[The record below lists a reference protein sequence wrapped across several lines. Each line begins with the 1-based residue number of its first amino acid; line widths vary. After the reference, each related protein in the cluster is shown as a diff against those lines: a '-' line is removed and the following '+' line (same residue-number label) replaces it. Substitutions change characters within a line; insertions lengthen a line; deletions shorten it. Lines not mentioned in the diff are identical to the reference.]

1 MPHDGAVDG
10 ATDGFSLASLDA
22 AFRPY
27 MRDDGTVEEDFLIRF
42 LSSLGSAWPDG
53 HAREIVASAK
63 RGSPAQSPGRIRVDA
78 FLQWVFAARCGG
90 PPAQLG
96 AILPACH
103 FRILHVNDVYE
114 LDNLPIL
121 KSAVD
126 ALSRGLPPQNV
137 LSTLAGDFLA
147 PSLLSSLD
155 HGHAMIDVLN
165 RIPVKAVCFGNHES
179 DVPYA
184 SLKHR
189 IAQYKGHWLNSNMRN
204 FEPHTPD
211 NAVLELQGGRRVG
224 LIGLNVGGG
233 RHASLYRSGAF
244 GNHAQEIVPVLEAVD
259 GAVSRCH
266 AAHPDLDAIVPLTH
280 QDMPD
285 DVKLAKRGMFPVILG
300 GHDHGV
306 FHEVHEGCAIVKGGE
321 DAFNV
326 VCIDLRW
333 PEGAPRGAKPEVE
346 VKFVPL
352 ARPKKAKGE
361 LVLDYAPDPSM
372 AAIVHKW
379 QEPVRELQ
387 SATLAKFPAGT
398 LSSVGV
404 RAAPS
409 TMGAQLADA
418 LRDSSDA
425 DGALLNSGGVRGNKV
440 YEDGTVTYAD
450 LSAECPFPSSNV
462 VIKLTGRALRDAVA
476 ESRRPWTEGGGRG
489 GNASADAFQ
498 VDLGMVMD
506 ASGSLCKVG
515 GLALQP
521 DALYD
526 ILVDSYMI
534 NVNPVLKVYAEEF
547 PDRIPDKDAGRP
559 VLPLLVEFFC
569 DQAWKQI
576 GEMEDGGCIDEAK
589 VDALFDAFDSDNTG
603 FLCEENVFQGVA
615 ARLPHMASRVVARQ
629 MLAVLDENSDGRIYR
644 ADLKRCLLE
653 EEEEHMHLDHAATH
667 NTLTRTNTRWDTL
680 RAAYGSTK

>member
-1 MPHDGAVDG
+1 MLQGERSNEA
-10 ATDGFSLASLDA
+10 FLELQA

-27 MRDDGTVEEDFLIRF
+27 TRDDGTIQEEFLIRILAS
-42 LSSLGSAWPDG
+42 LSLEKPWPAG
-53 HAREIVASAK
+53 HAGNIVATAK
-63 RGSPAQSPGRIRVDA
+63 RESSEHPPGRVRVDV
-78 FLQWVFAARCGG
+78 FLRWVFTLGAGG
-90 PPAQLG
+90 IPAQLG
-96 AILPACH
+96 AGLPACH
-103 FRILHVNDVYE
+103 LRILHVNDVYE

-121 KSAVD
+121 KSAFV
-126 ALSRGLPPQNV
+126 ALSKDLPPQNV
-137 LSTLAGDFLA
+137 LGTLAGDFLA

-165 RIPVKAVCFGNHES
+165 RIPINAVCFGNHES

-184 SLKHR
+184 SLKNR
-189 IAQYKGHWLNSNMRN
+189 IAQYKGHWLNSNMRT
-204 FEPHTPD
+204 FGPQTPD
-211 NAVLELQGGRRVG
+211 NAVLDLQGGRRVA

-233 RHASLYRSGAF
+233 RHASLYRTGAF
-244 GNHAQEIVPVLEAVD
+244 GNHANEIVPVLEAVD
-259 GAVSRCH
+259 DAVSRCH
-266 AAHPDLDAIVPLTH
+266 AAHPELDAIVPLTH

-285 DVKLAKRGMFPVILG
+285 DITLAKRGLFPVILG

-306 FHEVHEGCAIVKGGE
+306 FHDVHEGCTIVKAGE

-326 VCIDLRW
+326 VCVDLRW
-333 PEGAPRGAKPEVE
+333 PEGAPRGAKPQVD

-352 ARPKKAKGE
+352 AKPRKAKDD
-361 LVLDYAPDPSM
+361 LVLDYAPDPAM

-387 SATLAKFPAGT
+387 SATLAKFPEGS

-404 RAAPS
+404 RSAPC
-409 TMGAQLADA
+409 TMGTQLADA
-418 LRDSSDA
+418 LRDVTDA

-462 VIKLTGRALRDAVA
+462 VIKLSGQALRNAVA

-498 VDLGMVMD
+498 VDFGMEMD
-506 ASGSLCKVG
+506 AEGKVCTVG
-515 GLALQP
+515 GEPLQP
-521 DALYD
+521 SALYD

-534 NVNPVLKVYAEEF
+534 GVNPVLRAYAEEF
-547 PDRIPDKDAGRP
+547 PERIPDRDAGRP

-576 GEMEDGGCIDEAK
+576 AEMEGGGCIDEAK
-589 VDALFDAFDSDNTG
+589 VDELFDAFDSDNTG
-603 FLCEENVFQGVA
+603 FLCEDNVFQGVA
-615 ARLPHMASRVVARQ
+615 MRLPHMASRVVARQ
-629 MLAVLDENSDGRIYR
+629 MLALLDENSDGRLYR

-653 EEEEHMHLDHAATH
+653 EEEEHMHLDHAPLH
-667 NTLTRTNTRWDTL
+667 NSLTRTFTRTMT
-680 RAAYGSTK
+680 RCVSPTPES